1 MLIQKKIVTNKD
13 NTKNLTEPDFKNL
26 VDVSVS
32 IIENPVTNL
41 GTLKR
46 IAEILVQL
54 FRTVST
60 ETSNDEFFT
69 LISRFAASTTK
80 NVKLF
85 MLYTL
90 ETFAEFTFNEQLL
103 VNHANTFVGYFDKYL
118 RDADADVKLDAAS
131 SFVTFLSFLENE
143 EHIAGYKSA
152 FPMLIEIL
160 IEAVKSDEERG
171 LKMINSLDMLIKSHP
186 RFVKDSLDKLL
197 DVFTEMAAEK
207 CLAASLRIAAMLT
220 IISIATK
227 NAATV
232 KKSKVFCDKTL
243 QTFLN
248 ILTEQPDDVVEWLKS
263 EDNHELS
270 TNSVQATAVENF
282 SRLNEALG
290 PKFMLQ
296 KIIKLAF

>member
-1 MLIQKKIVTNKD
+1 
-13 NTKNLTEPDFKNL
+13 
-26 VDVSVS
+26 
-32 IIENPVTNL
+32 
-41 GTLKR
+41 
-46 IAEILVQL
+46 
-54 FRTVST
+54 
-60 ETSNDEFFT
+60 
-69 LISRFAASTTK
+69 
-80 NVKLF
+80 
-85 MLYTL
+85 
-90 ETFAEFTFNEQLL
+90 
-103 VNHANTFVGYFDKYL
+103 
-118 RDADADVKLDAAS
+118 
-131 SFVTFLSFLENE
+131 
-143 EHIAGYKSA
+143 
-152 FPMLIEIL
+152 MLIEIL